1 MASPEERQRF
11 LKFALSEMG
20 TQNAHHEFEHLCR
33 HLATRR
39 VASNILPATGPV
51 SSGGD
56 QARDFETFRTYLA
69 EGVDGTSG
77 FLALATSEVVAFAC
91 TLHKDHLSTK
101 IRSDVRG
108 ICTQGTAVDVVC
120 YFTSGSVPV
129 AARHRLQ
136 EQAKADHRVRLEIF
150 DAEAITTW
158 LADPELY
165 WIANAYLHLPM
176 EMAPAP
182 QPEEV
187 ALPRWYQ
194 TARIHWRTES
204 SADLT
209 SADFFEIRRA
219 ARHAASEEAARPDL
233 PQWLRLLHAL
243 ALEASRTRD
252 RQNARYELALATYRG
267 TGDLTRA
274 DDAVRDF
281 MADVMQE
288 ESAGLLMDAAVLLA
302 YCLGARLRDRS
313 GIPGTQIHAWGRDLL
328 QHLRDLLELAP
339 PRNQRAALL
348 EVFAR
353 LALTPVPSDPE
364 DLIEQDLPSL
374 AEVTS
379 MVRQAQENGT
389 PIPVTV
395 VGDVVM
401 LDADG
406 GLEALSELTALLP
419 LASTFPVE
427 GLCNWFDF
435 ISQNII
441 DDPRY
446 RGIRDALDAATG
458 RVAGNDAVATRCM
471 TRARALVEAGRLLP
485 ALNEFHEAK
494 VTWWS
499 GDTLRSSL
507 LAMLSIS
514 DIYTELRLPMAA
526 KQYAMAVAFAGHA
539 TQNED
544 VQDLIPVGLFGAA
557 NCDHAAGAWIG
568 ATELTRVAMLA
579 QHHFMLDPWNN
590 EKYLYLDGAWD
601 NQAIRLHTAQAIRP
615 AVLEQLRGI
624 VVDTPVIDSMPPQST
639 DPDHPSE
646 DEWAELA
653 DQQLSGRPFDD
664 AGPQR
669 VIHWAGL
676 GTRWY
681 VRCPNDRATVLA
693 AERFSA
699 AAQILLADLSA
710 HDPLLLPSDINISLT
725 VRSTE
730 DVPPPRPGQDACVE
744 EPDNAVSRWTVSLTP
759 YTGGVADGALE
770 QETLAV
776 LAQILVTIT
785 LLPGEAFMTLVER
798 SFERGLLHKLGA
810 GRPYDE
816 VADTRPATS
825 YTTSATLPVTSVAAD
840 RPRNLMAAD
849 ELPSPSGP
857 GPGYTE
863 QESLAA
869 CAGRYENLPPIIRFT
884 LARMLGNEHA
894 RQVLAER
901 RRAGWLD
908 WHLLTAIA
916 NVVGNQRLHA
926 AGLDR
931 FSQDET
937 WRRRAGQLM
946 RRAEEPND
954 VVSLEVF
961 TSENLS
967 TALNMSALHT
977 LTNWGLQTHQ
987 RTPDFAAILTLLGD
1001 RYGYWTDDVPH
1012 DDLFGVFKNPE
1023 GRWGRKR

>member
-1 MASPEERQRF
+1 MVSPEERQRF
-11 LKFALSEMG
+11 LKFALSELG

-39 VASNILPATGPV
+39 VVSNILPATGPV

-69 EGVDGTSG
+69 EGLDGTNG
-77 FLALATSEVVAFAC
+77 FLALASSEVVAFAC
-91 TLHKDHLSTK
+91 TLQKDNLSTK
-101 IRSDVRG
+101 IRGDLRG
-108 ICTQGTAVDVVC
+108 ICTQGTPVDVVC

-136 EQAKADHRVRLEIF
+136 EQAQTDHRVRLEIF

-165 WIANAYLHLPM
+165 WIANTYLHLPM
-176 EMAPAP
+176 EMAPDP

-187 ALPRWYQ
+187 ALPQWYQ
-194 TARIHWRTES
+194 AARIRWRTES
-204 SADLT
+204 SADFAP
-209 SADFFEIRRA
+209 ADFFDIRRA
-219 ARHAASEEAARPDL
+219 ARHAASEDAARPDL
-233 PQWLRLLHAL
+233 PQWLRLLHNL
-243 ALEASRTRD
+243 TLEASRTRD
-252 RQNARYELALATYRG
+252 RQNARYELALTTYRG
-267 TGDLTRA
+267 TDDLTPA
-274 DDAVRDF
+274 DGAVRDF
-281 MADVMQE
+281 MADALEE
-288 ESAGLLMDAAVLLA
+288 ESPGPLMDAAVLLA
-302 YCLGARLRDRS
+302 FCLGARLRDRS
-313 GIPGTQIHAWGRDLL
+313 GIPATQIHAWGRDLL
-328 QHLRDLLELAP
+328 QHLRDLLGLAP
-339 PRNQRAALL
+339 PRNRRAALL
-348 EVFAR
+348 EVLAR
-353 LALTPVPSDPE
+353 LALTPVPADPE

-374 AEVTS
+374 ADVTS
-379 MVRQAQENGT
+379 MVRRAQENGT

-395 VGDVVM
+395 VGEVVM

-406 GLEALSELTALLP
+406 GLEALSELAALLP

-427 GLCNWFDF
+427 GVCNWFDF
-435 ISQNII
+435 ISQDII

-446 RGIRDALDAATG
+446 PGIRDALDAATD

-471 TRARALVEAGRLLP
+471 TRARALAVAGRLIP

-539 TQNED
+539 TQNKD
-544 VQDLIPVGLFGAA
+544 VQDLIPLGLFGAA
-557 NCDHAAGAWIG
+557 DCDHGAGAWIS

-579 QHHFMLDPWNN
+579 QHQFVSDPWNN
-590 EKYLYLDGAWD
+590 EEHPYLEEAWD
-601 NQAIRLHTAQAIRP
+601 NQAIRLYTAQAIRP
-615 AVLEQLRGI
+615 EVLEQLRSI
-624 VVDTPVIDSMPPQST
+624 VINTPVIGSMPPEST
-639 DPDHPSE
+639 EPGYPSE
-646 DEWAELA
+646 GEWAELA

-669 VIHWAGL
+669 LIHWAGL

-710 HDPLLLPSDINISLT
+710 HDPLLLPSDIHISLT
-725 VRSTE
+725 VRSAEAAPT
-730 DVPPPRPGQDACVE
+730 PQPGRDACVE
-744 EPDNAVSRWTVSLTP
+744 EPDNAVSRWTVFLTP

-776 LAQILVTIT
+776 LAQILMTVT
-785 LLPGEAFMTLVER
+785 LLPGEAFMALVER

-816 VADTRPATS
+816 VADTRPAAS
-825 YTTSATLPVTSVAAD
+825 YTTAAALPVTSVAAD
-840 RPRNLMAAD
+840 QPRNLTGAD
-849 ELPSPSGP
+849 ELPARTGP
-857 GPGYTE
+857 GPRYTE
-863 QESLAA
+863 QESLAD
-869 CAGRYENLPPIIRFT
+869 CAARYVNLPPIIQFT
-884 LARMLGNEHA
+884 LAK
-894 RQVLAER
+894 VLDDEGTRHVLTDR

-916 NVVGNQRLHA
+916 NVVGNQRLHT

-954 VVSLEVF
+954 VVPLDVF

-967 TALNMSALHT
+967 TALNMSALST

-1012 DDLFGVFKNPE
+1012 GDLFGVLEDPE
-1023 GRWGRKR
+1023 G